1 MEAYVTLEEAAEL
14 ENSNYETMKKTI
26 QRNSGTIKTR
36 TEKSQNGG
44 KDRVLVAVSS
54 LSKSARNAWKE
65 REKLRKLAEA
75 PPQEDTEAPADIR
88 QNAPW
93 YVGTDIEWYMTNYKE
108 HYYKGVE
115 LRDVIRKFLRYDD
128 RGRTQYAEE
137 FSEKYLGKNKRTLY
151 RYLESY
157 NEAAAWANRLG
168 EEDGCDYEFF
178 TVLALCRKPKQTGMF
193 PSFKPEVKQA
203 VQNIWFNK
211 EFAANQGTKEML
223 YEKLQELADINH
235 WEYIPSYQSV
245 VRYVNWL
252 MTEGGMGNAY
262 FLASRG
268 VKEYKNKAMVKAS
281 RDTGA
286 LQVMEIVMGDEH
298 TFDCWVSYTMPNGK
312 VKAIRPVLVAWIDVR
327 SRTIMGDI
335 ICEHANSQIL
345 KQSMLKVLYQEHG
358 GVPRYLYID
367 NGKDYTSFAMTG
379 RNRKERYGLE
389 LAFDEDVCGFYKSI
403 GIEDY
408 HRAKPYEAWNKGE
421 IERYFRTVCDKF
433 SRWFTSYTGTLTGAK
448 TSAKVPKD
456 IQKMLEAGKLLTLE
470 EFYQKWDE
478 WLHTKYEHRNSS
490 ALKKQGEKR
499 PNPWDVFENA
509 ERYEKAAPP
518 KSYATIL
525 MMKEENVL
533 VRNVGI
539 VRRGYEYR
547 ADELCDYIGRKVNIR
562 YDPDDLTKLYVF
574 DLKGKRIC
582 EACCM
587 ELLSFGQVSE
597 KTIEHIQMQNSQ
609 LKRDRQRLEEA
620 RKPFEEINDQYVGFS
635 SAAGG
640 IDLMADNK
648 GKGKAKKSK
657 MVAFPDSRLYQENP
671 DLRGR
676 GKTDGPADTPYI
688 DKNAE
693 KALQKL
699 RAMEG

>member
-14 ENSNYETMKKTI
+14 EGLKYKSMSQNIIRNQDKFKI
-26 QRNSGTIKTR
+26 QK
-36 TEKSQNGG
+36 EKSAEGG

-54 LSKSARNAWKE
+54 LSKSARNAWRE

-75 PPQEDTEAPADIR
+75 PLQDEGGEPQDIR
-88 QNAPW
+88 QDAPW
-93 YVGTDIEWYMTNYKE
+93 YVGTDIEWYMSNYKE

-115 LRDVIRKFLRYDD
+115 LHNVVRKFLQYDD

-157 NEAAAWANRLG
+157 NEAAAWADRLG
-168 EEDGCDYEFF
+168 KEDGCDYGFF

-211 EFAANQGTKEML
+211 GFAANQGTKEML
-223 YEKLQELADINH
+223 YEKLQELASINR

-252 MTEGGMGNAY
+252 MTEGRMGNAWL
-262 FLASRG
+262 LASRG
-268 VKEYKNKAMVKAS
+268 TKEYKNRAMVKAS

-286 LQVMEIVMGDEH
+286 LRVMEIVMGDEH
-298 TFDCWVSYTMPNGK
+298 TFDCWVSLTMPNGK
-312 VKAIRPVLVAWIDVR
+312 MKAVRPVLSAWIDVR
-327 SRTIMGDI
+327 SRTVMGDI
-335 ICEHANSQIL
+335 ICEHANSQVL
-345 KQSMLKVLYQEHG
+345 KQSVLKMLYQEHG
-358 GVPRYLYID
+358 GVPRFLYVD
-367 NGKDYTSFAMTG
+367 NGKDYTGYAMTG
-379 RNRKERYGLE
+379 RNRKERYGME
-389 LAFDEDVCGFYKSI
+389 LAFDEDARGFYKSI

-421 IERYFRTVCDKF
+421 IERCFRTVCDKF
-433 SRWFTSYTGTLTGAK
+433 SRWFTSYTGTLTGSK

-456 IQKMLEAGKLLTLE
+456 IQKMLEAGKLLTME

-478 WLHTKYEHRNSS
+478 WLHTKYERSASS
-490 ALKKQGEKR
+490 ALKKQGEKWLT
-499 PNPWDVFENA
+499 PWDVYENA
-509 ERYEKAAPP
+509 ERYEKPAPP

-525 MMKEENVL
+525 MMKEENVP

-547 ADELCDYIGRKVNIR
+547 ADGLCDFIGQKVNIR
-562 YDPDDLTKLYVF
+562 YDPDDMAKLYVF

-582 EACCM
+582 EAACM
-587 ELLSFGQVSE
+587 ELLPFGQVSE
-597 KTIEHIQMQNSQ
+597 KAVEHFRMQNSQ
-609 LKRDRQRLEEA
+609 LGRDRKRLEEA
-620 RKPFEEINDQYVGFS
+620 RKPFEEINGQYAGFNPT
-635 SAAGG
+635 AGG
-640 IDLMADNK
+640 ISLMVE
-648 GKGKAKKSK
+648 GKGKAKTQKGR
-657 MVAFPDSRLYQENP
+657 MVAFPDSKLYQENP

-676 GKTDGPADTPYI
+676 KQDAAGEGDSYFAKS
-688 DKNAE
+688 AE